1 MPNYTT
7 KLNLEKPLGNEFYNI
22 EVHNSNT
29 DKIDA
34 FANEIEL
41 RKLNKTG
48 DTADDL
54 KVTKVPVDLLDT
66 VRKKELNSMAGGEIK
81 GYIEDGGS
89 HLVGEVWLSR
99 NVKGEFKC
107 LVANTDTYIN
117 AAKWVQID
125 DLTNAGK
132 LENLN
137 AYKEI
142 YQYTVG
148 GSHSINISEA
158 KNYKIIEIYLAMS
171 QGTGLFHD
179 AKAVN
184 IILNYPYTNMGLDG
198 ILGTDI
204 TDSSLCYYKVREKV
218 PGTLTIEKSG
228 VDTPLYARVRAFNK
242 I

>member
-22 EVHNSNT
+22 EVHNSNS

-89 HLVGEVWLSR
+89 HLVGEVWLSK
-99 NVKGEFKC
+99 NNIGEFKC
-107 LVANTDTYIN
+107 LTTNTDTYID
-117 AAKWVQID
+117 AAKWLPID

-132 LENLN
+132 LKNLN
-137 AYKEI
+137 DSYAIGRCISYSNTGAGGDVLNFGRKI
-142 YQYTVG
+142 VSAIAIHAG
-148 GSHSINISEA
+148 GSENT
-158 KNYKIIEIYLAMS
+158 N
-171 QGTGLFHD
+171 
-179 AKAVN
+179 V
-184 IILNYPYTNMGLDG
+184 ILWTQTPGYDMNNGVIGFKSTYSTVV
-198 ILGTDI
+198 
-204 TDSSLCYYKVREKV
+204 YYVVYFEK
-218 PGTLTIEKSG
+218 P
-228 VDTPLYARVRAFNK
+228 F
-242 I
+242 